1 MADLSSLGL
10 PRQLPLAHLV
20 AATFHSEHSMVATSH
35 REHSAVAISQST
47 RPVVATSVEAMAES
61 ESAPTWLP
69 PSEDLYRTRSTR
81 TDEVLG
87 HVLSVGNMY
96 NFVRKT
102 GVHHVFLLEVRV
114 LAEHSEVLKA
124 TPPEVEASSPW
135 ASPSLA

>member
-1 MADLSSLGL
+1 
-10 PRQLPLAHLV
+10 
-20 AATFHSEHSMVATSH
+20 MVATSH

-81 TDEVLG
+81 TDEVPG
-87 HVLSVGNMY
+87 HVPSVDNVY
-96 NFVRKT
+96 SLVHNT
-102 GVHHVFLLEVRV
+102 GVHHVFLPEVRV
-114 LAEHSEVLKA
+114 LAEHSEVRKA
-124 TPPEVEASSPW
+124 TLPEVEASLPW